1 MDVQVKKTITISLDE
16 AELKALQNI
25 LDETDRDEIY
35 EDSESLY
42 DGLKAVLRNCLRKD

>member
-25 LDETDRDEIY
+25 LDETDEEEIFS
-35 EDSESLY
+35 DSEPLY
-42 DGLKAVLRNCLRKD
+42 NQLKATVSKCLRKD